1 MSDHLLHISLA
12 QGNFCVG
19 DISGNQQKIIELAK
33 QAESDQNADVVI
45 FPELA
50 LTGYPPEDLLFR
62 PGFHRRVAKA
72 LQDVASEL
80 SSLNIILGYPELHE
94 GKLFNSAAHF
104 FRGQRVVN
112 YRKQFLPNYAVFD
125 EKRYFHPGDSPTITE
140 VNGFKLGLTIC
151 EDIWNPS
158 TSAEAAKAGAEV
170 LCNLNAS
177 PYHRGKSRLRRE
189 AVSTAAQAGKLPVL
203 YVNTVGGQDELVF
216 DGGSFCVD
224 SDGLVTGQG
233 IFFEES
239 VIPVKVQRGPAR
251 ISVESGLITPPDD
264 DEALYSAL
272 LLGIRDYVSKN
283 GFQGCV
289 LGTSGGIDSALV
301 LALAVDALGPDAV
314 TGVSMPSRYT
324 ADMSIEDAREQARRH
339 GCSFHVV
346 PIRTAFEALQQSL
359 SPALAN
365 VEQGVTAEN
374 LQARVRGVMLMAFS
388 NASGAMVLATGNKSE
403 MSVGYA
409 TLYGDM
415 AGGFAPLK
423 DVPKTMVYRLA
434 RWRNQ
439 QAPVI
444 PERILERPPTA
455 ELAPGQQDSDSLPP
469 YDVLD
474 PILEQYIEADKTPQE
489 IAEDGFDLS
498 VVRRVAAMVDRNEY
512 KRRQAAPGVRVSER
526 AFGRDRRY
534 PITSRYNEQ
543 EPTI

>member
-158 TSAEAAKAGAEV
+158 TSAKAAKAGAEV

-264 DEALYSAL
+264 DAALYSAL

-283 GFQGCV
+283 GFRGCV

-301 LALAVDALGPDAV
+301 LALAVDALGPEAV

-324 ADMSIEDAREQARRH
+324 ADMSIDDAREQARRH

-346 PIRTAFEALQQSL
+346 PIGTAFEALQQSL

-423 DVPKTMVYRLA
+423 DVSKTMVYRLA

-469 YDVLD
+469 YDLLD

-489 IAEDGFDLS
+489 IAADGFDLS